1 MRTLVKNTGAR
12 KIFRKGSKKHSQ
24 EYSRVSFFSEIP
36 FRNLVVISLI
46 GNLATLAFVII
57 IQNHLPPQIPLFY
70 GLPKTEEQVATSI
83 SLVIPGILATSIILI
98 NLLISQITNDDYLKK
113 ILILTG
119 VVSAFLSTI
128 TTLKI
133 IFLVGV
139 F

>member
-1 MRTLVKNTGAR
+1 M
-12 KIFRKGSKKHSQ
+12 
-24 EYSRVSFFSEIP
+24 
-36 FRNLVVISLI
+36 VISLI

-57 IQNHLPPQIPLFY
+57 IQNQLPPLIPLFY

-83 SLVIPGILATSIILI
+83 SLVIPGILATSVILI

>member
-1 MRTLVKNTGAR
+1 MRTLVKNTSAS
-12 KIFRKGSKKHSQ
+12 KTLRKGLKKRSQ
-24 EYSRVSFFSEIP
+24 EYSKVSFFSEIP
-36 FRNLVVISLI
+36 FRNLVAISLI

-57 IQNHLPPQIPLFY
+57 IQNQLPPLIPLFY
-70 GLPKTEEQVATSI
+70 GLPKTEEQVAASI
-83 SLVIPGILATSIILI
+83 SLVIPGILATSVILI